1 MTRPKAERGAAP
13 PKTADQVERSALAIL
28 RELKAGRVRAG
39 NLSSEDRQTC
49 VDHLSAEGYSAAE
62 IAEILRVSE
71 RTIARDRAAL
81 RAHYRLNSDPGFGAE
96 FAGNLARQAELAAWR
111 LLRVYREKE
120 APHFARIAAAAAT
133 WKVQLDL
140 LRALQSL
147 GQLPIAGSPVRAEA
161 SAPGAD
167 GDAFLFTEAETLARL
182 TVAAG
187 DEGAP
192 FLDQINK
199 VLKTSSV
206 RILRRVATR
215 LGPLAA
221 ADDAAVAEGDRT
233 S

>member
-1 MTRPKAERGAAP
+1 MKSPKSEPDPSQR
-13 PKTADQVERSALAIL
+13 KTADHVERSALAIL

-49 VDHLSAEGYSAAE
+49 VDHLSAEAYSAAE

-81 RAHYRLNSDPGFGAE
+81 RAHYRLASDPGFGAE
-96 FAGNLARQAELAAWR
+96 FAGNLARQAELAGWR
-111 LLRVYREKE
+111 LLRVYREKD
-120 APHFARIAAAAAT
+120 APAFARIAAAGAA

-147 GQLPIAGSPVRAEA
+147 GHLPAAGAALRVDAN
-161 SAPGAD
+161 APGAD
-167 GDAFLFTEAETLARL
+167 GDAFLFAEAETLARL

-187 DEGAP
+187 EDGAP
-192 FLDQINK
+192 FLDQINQ

-206 RILRRVATR
+206 RILRRAATR
-215 LGPLAA
+215 LAP
-221 ADDAAVAEGDRT
+221 AVASAERDRPV
-233 S
+233 